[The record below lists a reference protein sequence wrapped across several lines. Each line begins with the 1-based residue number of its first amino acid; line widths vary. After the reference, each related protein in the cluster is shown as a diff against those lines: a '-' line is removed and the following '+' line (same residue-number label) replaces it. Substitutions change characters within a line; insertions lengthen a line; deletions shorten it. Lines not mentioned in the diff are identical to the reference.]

1 LSAAWV
7 GKQWVHV
14 ALLDA
19 EVVGVFAVTDEAGQW
34 KLEHLWVDPTA
45 MGKGVGRA
53 MIVAACELARGCG
66 ANELTISAD
75 PNAAGFYIA
84 CGAVLVG
91 ETPAPTEGEPSRKLP
106 VFRLSAIARATN
118 MNEGNNNMTAAML
131 PQSPLI
137 IRTLASGEWPL
148 YREIRLRSLAD
159 APDAFCSKLA
169 SEEALDPAVWAA
181 RTFAAAAS
189 NLDRPLI
196 AEIDG
201 VVAGLL
207 WAKIYPDKPSIVNIF
222 QVWVA
227 PESRG
232 HGVAAALL
240 DDAIAWA
247 RTKNAH
253 AVLLS
258 VTCGDTPAARLYA
271 RAGFKND
278 GPPTPREH
286 TAQMEQSMLL
296 ALQQ

>member
-1 LSAAWV
+1 
-7 GKQWVHV
+7 
-14 ALLDA
+14 
-19 EVVGVFAVTDEAGQW
+19 
-34 KLEHLWVDPTA
+34 
-45 MGKGVGRA
+45 M
-53 MIVAACELARGCG
+53 
-66 ANELTISAD
+66 NERNS
-75 PNAAGFYIA
+75 
-84 CGAVLVG
+84 
-91 ETPAPTEGEPSRKLP
+91 
-106 VFRLSAIARATN
+106 N
-118 MNEGNNNMTAAML
+118 MNS
-131 PQSPLI
+131 SPLV
-137 IRTLASGEWPL
+137 IRTLAAGEWAL
-148 YREIRLRSLAD
+148 YREVRLRSLAD

-169 SEEALDPAVWAA
+169 AEEALDPAVWAA

-189 NLDRPLI
+189 DLDRPLI

-201 VVAGLL
+201 VVGGLL

-278 GPPTPREH
+278 GPPTPRDH
-286 TAQMEQSMLL
+286 TAQMEQSMRL